1 MVDQNQ
7 IIELI
12 KTGLPIVAT
21 SPVLAKLIDVVG
33 DVIKTLYL
41 PTLTLKKGKAEVDVE
56 IYRQKQQGELLD
68 QQTFTLYEV
77 AKLKNFVKTAS
88 FASEYLENIEVVSD
102 NPVDFDWIM
111 RFFDAI
117 GSISN
122 EELQKLWSKVL
133 CGEII
138 NPGNIS
144 LRTLDAIRNVSQ
156 KEAEIFNELCQ
167 LILISGDCYF
177 INSNGFYQHNDSNQ
191 RSKKIIAE
199 KGYVYSTHIIPLIEA
214 GLLSIDNSLATDFST
229 DKTLLMYNK
238 DTIVFIIAQNEN
250 APAISIDAYFLTSCG
265 IELFNV
271 ISSNDDFAPNNK
283 YVNAC
288 FEEFKEEYPDLVVV
302 IQDKEG
308 LD

>member
-1 MVDQNQ
+1 MIDQNQ

-12 KTGLPIVAT
+12 NTGLPIVAA

-41 PTLTLKKGKAEVDVE
+41 PTITLKKGKAEVDVE
-56 IYRQKQQGELLD
+56 IYRQRQQEELLE

-77 AKLKNFVKTAS
+77 AKLKNFVKTAG
-88 FASEYLENIEVVSD
+88 FASEYLENVEAVSD

-111 RFFDAI
+111 RFFDAV

-122 EELQKLWSKVL
+122 EELQKLWSRVL

-138 NPGNIS
+138 NPGNVS
-144 LRTLDAIRNVSQ
+144 LRTLEVIRNISQ

-167 LILISGDCYF
+167 LVLVSGDCYF
-177 INSNGFYQHNDSNQ
+177 INSNGFYQLHDSNQ
-191 RSKKIIAE
+191 RSKKIIDE

-214 GLLSIDNSLATDFST
+214 GLLSIDNSLATDFSA
-229 DKTLLMYNK
+229 DKTLVVHNK
-238 DTIVFIIAQNEN
+238 DTVVFIIAQNDN
-250 APAISIDAYFLTSCG
+250 APTISIDSYFLTSCG
-265 IELFNV
+265 VELFNV
-271 ISSNDDFAPNNK
+271 ISSSDDFVPNKK

-288 FEEFKEEYPDLVVV
+288 FEEFKEEYPELVVV
-302 IQDKEG
+302 IENKEE